1 MSRFLQLNQWA
12 QMAESHWEK
21 FLPKMYRDLEQKGT
35 LEQELIKAGQQTE
48 EMLVNLVS
56 DGGLRHNEALEIVLP
71 QFILLTPESERRE
84 PSETDTPTTGEITT

>member
-1 MSRFLQLNQWA
+1 MSRSLQLNQWA
-12 QMAESHWEK
+12 QMAESHWKK

-84 PSETDTPTTGEITT
+84 PSGTDTPTTGGITT